1 MEMCMPTLKSF
12 AGITRIDACDRP
24 VIGRCW
30 SARASVQ
37 LQRMAATCLVAVA
50 LGWGGGAAAQELDP
64 FGSIVDRSRPDNTAP
79 PINWGG
85 FEVTPRIGAEV
96 EAIDNVFASDQLDV
110 SDVTIA
116 INPSVLIAQRRSDRF
131 FSLDISTGFVKFLD
145 ETVDDRFR
153 AQVRGQARLGLG
165 TRTRPFFGFE
175 FRQNDARNAARIS
188 FSNVEQPLKLTS
200 YGGNVGVEQ
209 EFGPLTATAEGRF
222 RRTTFDG
229 VFVAGQTQVNA
240 GFRDFDLLAGRARVA
255 FSVNPAQRFYVEA
268 NFDRRDFSSSPL
280 NSPALPVLQGNRSSE
295 SLAIRIG
302 YARQLPELLLLDV
315 NVGYLKQEFDDPRF
329 SGPSAYSFDGRL
341 SYSPSQLT
349 RFQLRA
355 SRTVD
360 DTVNPLFTGLL
371 RTEFSFGVEH
381 ELRRDLV
388 LSSEARYVKLDSG
401 DNTANGSEYWLTG
414 TARYDFTRNIMLRL
428 QAEHF
433 RRDGVFAGD
442 QTRGLVGVAYVF

>member
-1 MEMCMPTLKSF
+1 MPTLKSF
-12 AGITRIDACDRP
+12 ADITRIDVCNRSW
-24 VIGRCW
+24 IGRCW
-30 SARASVQ
+30 SARA
-37 LQRMAATCLVAVA
+37 RFPAHKIAAAGLVAIT
-50 LGWGGGAAAQELDP
+50 LGLGGGAEAQELDP
-64 FGSIVDRSRPDNTAP
+64 FGSIVDRARPDNTAP
-79 PINWGG
+79 PLTWGR
-85 FEVTPRIGAEV
+85 FEVTPRVGAEV

-131 FSLDISTGFVKFLD
+131 FSLDVSTGFVKFLN

-175 FRQNDARNAARIS
+175 FRRNDARNVARVNL
-188 FSNVEQPLKLTS
+188 SNIEQPLKLTS
-200 YGGNVGVEQ
+200 YGGNFGVEQ
-209 EFGPLTATAEGRF
+209 EFGPFTATAEGRF

-229 VFVAGQTQVNA
+229 VFVAGQTQVDA
-240 GFRDFDLLAGRARVA
+240 RIRDFDLLAGRARLSY
-255 FSVNPAQRFYVEA
+255 SVNPEQRFYVEA
-268 NFDRRDFSSSPL
+268 NFDRRDFPSSAL
-280 NSPALPVLQGNRSSE
+280 NFPALPVLQGNRSSE
-295 SLAIRIG
+295 TVAIRVG
-302 YARQLPELLLLDV
+302 YARQLTELLLLDV

-341 SYSPSQLT
+341 YYSPSKLT

-371 RTEFSFGVEH
+371 RTEFSVGVEH
-381 ELRRDLV
+381 ELRRNLF
-388 LSSEARYVKLDSG
+388 LSTEARYVKLDSSN
-401 DNTANGSEYWLTG
+401 NTANGSEYLLTG
-414 TARYDFTRNIMLRL
+414 TARYYFTRNVLLRL
-428 QAEHF
+428 QAEYF

-442 QTRGLVGVAYVF
+442 QTRGLIGAAYVL

>member
-1 MEMCMPTLKSF
+1 
-12 AGITRIDACDRP
+12 
-24 VIGRCW
+24 
-30 SARASVQ
+30 
-37 LQRMAATCLVAVA
+37 MAAAGLAAVA
-50 LGWGGGAAAQELDP
+50 LGWGGGASAQELDP
-64 FGSIVDRSRPDNTAP
+64 FGSIVDRARPGNAAP

-96 EAIDNVFASDQLDV
+96 EAIDNVFASEQLNV
-110 SDVTIA
+110 SDVTVA

-131 FSLDISTGFVKFLD
+131 FSLDVSTGFVKFLD

-153 AQVRGQARLGLG
+153 AQIRGQARLGLG

-175 FRQNDARNAARIS
+175 FRQNDARNAARVS
-188 FSNVEQPLKLTS
+188 LSNIEQPLKLTS
-200 YGGNVGVEQ
+200 YGGNLGVEQ
-209 EFGPLTATAEGRF
+209 EFGPFTATAEGRF

-229 VFVAGQTQVNA
+229 VFVAGQTQVDA
-240 GFRDFDLLAGRARVA
+240 GFRDFDLLAGRARLSY
-255 FSVNPAQRFYVEA
+255 SVNPAQRFYVEA
-268 NFDRRDFSSSPL
+268 NFDRRDFSTSPL
-280 NSPALPVLQGNRSSE
+280 NAPALPVLQGNRSSE
-295 SLAIRIG
+295 SVAIRVG
-302 YARQLPELLLLDV
+302 YARQLTELLLLDV

-401 DNTANGSEYWLTG
+401 DNTADGSEYWLTG
-414 TARYDFTRNIMLRL
+414 TARYYFTRNILLRL
-428 QAEHF
+428 QAEYF

-442 QTRGLVGVAYVF
+442 QTRGLIGVAYVF